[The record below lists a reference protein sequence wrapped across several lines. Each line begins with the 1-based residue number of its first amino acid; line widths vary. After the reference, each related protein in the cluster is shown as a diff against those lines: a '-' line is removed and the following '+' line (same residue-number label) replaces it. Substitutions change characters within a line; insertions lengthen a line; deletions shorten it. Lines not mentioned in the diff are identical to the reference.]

1 MEEMRNN
8 NDLKD
13 NYAIPRDFS
22 LVKLEEFKNI
32 KNSFDN
38 FTSIFN
44 EQELKEFKNIV
55 LENIKNNFKIII
67 DNFVPSFGKDF
78 FDRITKHNELQKI
91 KTLYNNLK
99 YSIIQSVIYYIT
111 LCKYQLKSETP
122 IQLPQDIKL
131 KIFTL
136 NNLEET
142 VKTKNI
148 QVISKLNSKLDQ
160 FFEDTKN
167 FIVEKYINE
176 MKNDPNIDLNFE
188 QNIKTIIGQT
198 LDGRRNIFENEY
210 INLMNSIIKGP
221 FIEQYTNTI
230 NKEANNLNYEVEKI
244 KERGREELN
253 KIFTLNADTVLT
265 DIETKLNETLK
276 AVKLY
281 NNQFDTF
288 KISDEIQIYLDNFG
302 KDIIYPYFENIK
314 SILDDVTKELIM
326 SNLEKNSEE
335 FEKEY
340 SLEIF
345 ENKANEINL
354 NLTSHFNEM
363 NTSLKNY
370 ASTEEEYE
378 SNLKKERANY
388 QRIRILEETDDE
400 KIKYRQQAADYK
412 LDQTLQELKNSSKS
426 IKEFIESLN
435 LFTNFEEKVN
445 KYINTINYQ
454 NGVSEKVIKK
464 NTEYYEVLS
473 TKLYEL
479 NSLSLKY
486 YDKVNSI
493 YNKLKEFIINKI
505 QSINESI
512 EKSNNITYEVI
523 ANQYIVIKNDFSPT
537 NKKIDDKK
545 ESISVDDYIKEEEV
559 GNYTIK
565 TTIENYKI
573 DNEFALD
580 IIFEKEENVKKPKV
594 LGKVINKNQPKK
606 LEINFSS
613 KTGQTC
619 GKIRKKII
627 SEFYNISLSNDIIF
641 DSGLNNAKIN
651 TNFGYDEYEVNIEFY
666 EDREITEIIDL
677 GGIIF
682 VLPTTCQSVKVQ
694 KPENENDF
702 EEIQSKM
709 INYIK
714 TYDY

>member
-1 MEEMRNN
+1 
-8 NDLKD
+8 
-13 NYAIPRDFS
+13 
-22 LVKLEEFKNI
+22 
-32 KNSFDN
+32 
-38 FTSIFN
+38 
-44 EQELKEFKNIV
+44 
-55 LENIKNNFKIII
+55 
-67 DNFVPSFGKDF
+67 
-78 FDRITKHNELQKI
+78 
-91 KTLYNNLK
+91 
-99 YSIIQSVIYYIT
+99 
-111 LCKYQLKSETP
+111 
-122 IQLPQDIKL
+122 
-131 KIFTL
+131 
-136 NNLEET
+136 
-142 VKTKNI
+142 
-148 QVISKLNSKLDQ
+148 
-160 FFEDTKN
+160 
-167 FIVEKYINE
+167 
-176 MKNDPNIDLNFE
+176 
-188 QNIKTIIGQT
+188 
-198 LDGRRNIFENEY
+198 
-210 INLMNSIIKGP
+210 
-221 FIEQYTNTI
+221 
-230 NKEANNLNYEVEKI
+230 
-244 KERGREELN
+244 
-253 KIFTLNADTVLT
+253 
-265 DIETKLNETLK
+265 
-276 AVKLY
+276 
-281 NNQFDTF
+281 
-288 KISDEIQIYLDNFG
+288 
-302 KDIIYPYFENIK
+302 
-314 SILDDVTKELIM
+314 
-326 SNLEKNSEE
+326 
-335 FEKEY
+335 
-340 SLEIF
+340 
-345 ENKANEINL
+345 
-354 NLTSHFNEM
+354 M

-641 DSGLNNAKIN
+641 DAGLNNAKIN

-694 KPENENDF
+694 KPENETDF

>member
-244 KERGREELN
+244 KEGGREELN

-314 SILDDVTKELIM
+314 NILDDVTKELIM

-486 YDKVNSI
+486 YDKVNST

-505 QSINESI
+505 QSIYESI

-641 DSGLNNAKIN
+641 DAGLNNAKIN

-694 KPENENDF
+694 KPENETDF

>member
-1 MEEMRNN
+1 M
-8 NDLKD
+8 
-13 NYAIPRDFS
+13 
-22 LVKLEEFKNI
+22 
-32 KNSFDN
+32 
-38 FTSIFN
+38 
-44 EQELKEFKNIV
+44 
-55 LENIKNNFKIII
+55 
-67 DNFVPSFGKDF
+67 
-78 FDRITKHNELQKI
+78 
-91 KTLYNNLK
+91 
-99 YSIIQSVIYYIT
+99 
-111 LCKYQLKSETP
+111 
-122 IQLPQDIKL
+122 
-131 KIFTL
+131 
-136 NNLEET
+136 
-142 VKTKNI
+142 
-148 QVISKLNSKLDQ
+148 DQ

-523 ANQYIVIKNDFSPT
+523 ANQYIAIKNDFSPT

-641 DSGLNNAKIN
+641 
-651 TNFGYDEYEVNIEFY
+651 
-666 EDREITEIIDL
+666 
-677 GGIIF
+677 
-682 VLPTTCQSVKVQ
+682 
-694 KPENENDF
+694 
-702 EEIQSKM
+702 
-709 INYIK
+709 
-714 TYDY
+714 

>member
-1 MEEMRNN
+1 MKNN

-244 KERGREELN
+244 KEGGREELN

-314 SILDDVTKELIM
+314 NILDDVTKELIM

-345 ENKANEINL
+345 ENKANEINF
-354 NLTSHFNEM
+354 SV
-363 NTSLKNY
+363 
-370 ASTEEEYE
+370 
-378 SNLKKERANY
+378 
-388 QRIRILEETDDE
+388 ILM
-400 KIKYRQQAADYK
+400 K
-412 LDQTLQELKNSSKS
+412 
-426 IKEFIESLN
+426 
-435 LFTNFEEKVN
+435 
-445 KYINTINYQ
+445 
-454 NGVSEKVIKK
+454 
-464 NTEYYEVLS
+464 
-473 TKLYEL
+473 
-479 NSLSLKY
+479 
-486 YDKVNSI
+486 
-493 YNKLKEFIINKI
+493 
-505 QSINESI
+505 
-512 EKSNNITYEVI
+512 
-523 ANQYIVIKNDFSPT
+523 
-537 NKKIDDKK
+537 
-545 ESISVDDYIKEEEV
+545 
-559 GNYTIK
+559 
-565 TTIENYKI
+565 
-573 DNEFALD
+573 
-580 IIFEKEENVKKPKV
+580 
-594 LGKVINKNQPKK
+594 
-606 LEINFSS
+606 
-613 KTGQTC
+613 
-619 GKIRKKII
+619 
-627 SEFYNISLSNDIIF
+627 
-641 DSGLNNAKIN
+641 
-651 TNFGYDEYEVNIEFY
+651 
-666 EDREITEIIDL
+666 
-677 GGIIF
+677 
-682 VLPTTCQSVKVQ
+682 
-694 KPENENDF
+694 
-702 EEIQSKM
+702 
-709 INYIK
+709 
-714 TYDY
+714 